1 MNQGNC
7 KVSTKR
13 FRSESKVQSMEK
25 QIPDHILKK
34 NIVVVKISTV
44 RNNIANLYKFRQMII
59 IFEIF
64 YFVRYLILWI
74 LLKILYFT
82 MPIFLKGFKKYY
94 SIFRIILVQTDYVG
108 MVFLLGNYFIFT
120 WQ

>member
-1 MNQGNC
+1 MNYIKLANFAKSINMNQGNC

-44 RNNIANLYKFRQMII
+44 HNNIANLYKFRQMII

-64 YFVRYLILWI
+64 YLLDTLFYEYYLRFFILPCQ
-74 LLKILYFT
+74 F
-82 MPIFLKGFKKYY
+82 F
-94 SIFRIILVQTDYVG
+94 
-108 MVFLLGNYFIFT
+108 
-120 WQ
+120 